1 MAAAAAAILP
11 VAHMGMMGA
20 EEEARS
26 ALGTIFAQIL
36 TIVRTVIAYAV
47 EVMRR
52 FAAWAGEHP
61 LAAIL
66 FTTNIIIWV
75 S

>member
-1 MAAAAAAILP
+1 MAEAGALLP
-11 VAHMGMMGA
+11 AVHMGAMGA

-26 ALGTIFAQIL
+26 TLGTIFAQIL
-36 TIVRTVIAYAV
+36 TIVRTIVAYAV

-52 FAAWAGEHP
+52 FMVWVGEHP
-61 LAAIL
+61 LATIL
-66 FTTNIIIWV
+66 TVSNICIWV